1 MAGDGA
7 EVIET
12 IESKEIKT
20 GKFGVATTPVAQQS
34 AISDPSSDT
43 AANNAAIDSILV
55 VLRNYGLIATS

>member
-20 GKFGVATTPVAQQS
+20 GKLGVNITPVAQQS
-34 AISDPSSDT
+34 AISDPASDT
-43 AANNAAIDSILV
+43 ASNNAAIDSILV
-55 VLRNYGLIATS
+55 VLRNYGLIAT